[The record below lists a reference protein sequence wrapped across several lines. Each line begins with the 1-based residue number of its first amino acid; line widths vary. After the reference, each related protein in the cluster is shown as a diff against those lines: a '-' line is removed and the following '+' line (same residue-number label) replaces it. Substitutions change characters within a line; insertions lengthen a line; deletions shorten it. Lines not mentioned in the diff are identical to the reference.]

1 MTASAD
7 TQPSQLE
14 YFPISW
20 FATVMGLAGGAIAWN
35 KAALV
40 FGISDVPGS
49 ALSVVAATT
58 FVILSGLYLAK
69 AIRFPHRVTE
79 EFRHPV
85 RLSFFPAISIS
96 LILLSVTT
104 LDSQPAL
111 SRALWWTGASLHL
124 ALTLYV
130 VSAWVHHETFQI
142 QHTNPTWF
150 IPVVG
155 NVLVP
160 IAGVH
165 HAPIEIS
172 WFFFSIGLVFWIALF
187 TIILNRMIFHGIL
200 PTRLMP
206 TLFILIAPPA
216 VAFIA
221 YLRLTHEIDAF
232 ARIMYYAALFIA
244 LLLTVQVKVFLRCEF
259 YLSWWACS
267 FPIAALT
274 VATLI
279 MHEITRFSFFGTL
292 AWVLLAVLSLILVGL
307 VAKTAQAVRQRTICV
322 PEA

>member
-1 MTASAD
+1 
-7 TQPSQLE
+7 
-14 YFPISW
+14 
-20 FATVMGLAGGAIAWN
+20 
-35 KAALV
+35 
-40 FGISDVPGS
+40 
-49 ALSVVAATT
+49 
-58 FVILSGLYLAK
+58 
-69 AIRFPHRVTE
+69 
-79 EFRHPV
+79 
-85 RLSFFPAISIS
+85 
-96 LILLSVTT
+96 
-104 LDSQPAL
+104 
-111 SRALWWTGASLHL
+111 
-124 ALTLYV
+124 
-130 VSAWVHHETFQI
+130 
-142 QHTNPTWF
+142 
-150 IPVVG
+150 
-155 NVLVP
+155 
-160 IAGVH
+160 
-165 HAPIEIS
+165 
-172 WFFFSIGLVFWIALF
+172 
-187 TIILNRMIFHGIL
+187 
-200 PTRLMP
+200 MP

-232 ARIMYYAALFIA
+232 ARVMYYAALFIA